1 MKINTS
7 GRVCEVYDLGLVD
20 YEPAWRL
27 QEQLADQIGR
37 GERPPVLLLL
47 EHSHTYTF
55 GRQGKKENLLWDT
68 NELERRSVQVFWVDR
83 GGDVTYHGPGQ
94 LVGYPLLPVS
104 IQTTGDAI
112 KVDSMGYIRKLEQ
125 ALVQALKALGI
136 EAQTKAGMTGIWTP
150 GNKSTPPEKVAA
162 IGVKVDSRGISRHG
176 FAINV
181 NPDMSYWQGIIG
193 CGLAGYQA
201 TSLAQL
207 LDPAPT
213 MDTVKK
219 AVIAA
224 MGDTFDYQMEPAS
237 NLHLG

>member
-1 MKINTS
+1 MPEQI
-7 GRVCEVYDLGLVD
+7 CDVYDLGLVD

-27 QEQLADQIGR
+27 QEKLADQIGR
-37 GERPPVLLLL
+37 GERPPALLLL
-47 EHSHTYTF
+47 EHPHTYTF
-55 GRQGKKENLLWDT
+55 GRQGKQENLLWDAS
-68 NELERRSVQVFWVDR
+68 ELERRGVQVFWVDR

-104 IQTTGDAI
+104 VQKNGDTTR
-112 KVDSMGYIRKLEQ
+112 VDSMGYIRNLER

-150 GNKSTPPEKVAA
+150 GNKSAPPEKVAA

-207 LDPAPT
+207 LESTPT
-213 MDTVKK
+213 METVKT
-219 AVIAA
+219 AVTQAL
-224 MGDTFDYQMEPAS
+224 GEVFGFRMEIKSSSP
-237 NLHLG
+237 LPID